1 MMRVART
8 AYAGFMKIRPMG
20 PELLHPDRQV
30 DSHDEA
36 NCLFSQFANAP
47 KNGSCQGHQLVLFSK
62 LYRTALGPTHPSIQ
76 WVSGAV

>member
-8 AYAGFMKIRPMG
+8 AYADCMKIRPMG
-20 PELLHPDRQV
+20 AELFHPDRQA

-47 KNGSCQGHQLVLFSK
+47 KNDSC
-62 LYRTALGPTHPSIQ
+62 
-76 WVSGAV
+76 

>member
-47 KNGSCQGHQLVLFSK
+47 KNGSC
-62 LYRTALGPTHPSIQ
+62 
-76 WVSGAV
+76 